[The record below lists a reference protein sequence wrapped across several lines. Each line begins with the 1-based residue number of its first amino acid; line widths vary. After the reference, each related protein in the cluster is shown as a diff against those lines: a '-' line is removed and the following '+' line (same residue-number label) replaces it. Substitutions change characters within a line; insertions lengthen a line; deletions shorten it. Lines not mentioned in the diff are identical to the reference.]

1 MRHRHML
8 FNTLGATMNVSA
20 TSAKEEAKGPIARRI
35 ATLALAAGFAV
46 AVAGPAHAAANLV
59 TNGGFETGDFTG
71 WTQTGNSSFN
81 GVQCPGP
88 GPTVFEGNCSAF
100 FGPVGSTGGISQ
112 AINGLATGALYQISF
127 AFEPDGGVPSSF
139 SASFG
144 GTSLLSLT
152 NPPASAYQ
160 LLTFN
165 VHATGVSETLAFNF
179 QDDPGFLFLD
189 AARVSVP
196 EPGTLALMGIGLAGL
211 WAGRK
216 RKT

>member
-1 MRHRHML
+1 MDHPL
-8 FNTLGATMNVSA
+8 
-20 TSAKEEAKGPIARRI
+20 RRI
-35 ATLALAAGFAV
+35 ATFAIAAGFAC
-46 AVAGPAHAAANLV
+46 AVAGPVNAAANLV

-71 WTQTGNSSFN
+71 WTQTGDSSFN

-100 FGPVGSTGGISQ
+100 FGPVGDTGGISQ
-112 AINGLATGALYQISF
+112 TISGLVVGALYQISF
-127 AFEPDGGVPSSF
+127 ALQPDGGTPSSF

-144 GTSLLSLT
+144 GTNLLSLT
-152 NPPASAYQ
+152 NPAASAYQ

-165 VHATGVSETLAFNF
+165 THATATTEALAFSF
-179 QDDPGFLFLD
+179 RDDPGFIFLD

-196 EPGTLALMGIGLAGL
+196 EPGTVALLGIGLAGL
-211 WAGRK
+211 WAGRR